1 MAESIEELSPPRRTP
16 RSDVICLLGAVGLLV
31 LGNGLQG
38 TLLALRA
45 ESEGVLG
52 IVVGLFMSAYFAGYA
67 AGSVLCPNIVTRVG
81 HIRAFATFAS
91 IASGIALLHA
101 IFVDPYVWILLR
113 AAHGVCYAGLI
124 LVTESW
130 LNGETDSAG
139 RGRLL
144 SVYVNVVLAG
154 WGASQPL
161 LYLAPVEGFVLFCL
175 VSILLSF
182 SLVPVTLANVGQTG
196 AIDARRMK
204 VGNLMRISPLGTVGT
219 FVVGVQIA
227 SFWALGPVAALRLG
241 LDKLEVSLI
250 LGTSMLGAL
259 LLQTPLGRLSDR
271 ISRGLVVIACAIGA
285 GLVCLPLIF
294 EAEYAL
300 PTYPVLLV
308 YALLFGAL
316 TIPTYSI
323 CVAHVND
330 HAAADSLASVA
341 SGLILVYGA
350 GATLGP
356 LMAGAAVW
364 FRGPEGLFEMSL
376 AVQLA
381 FVAFA
386 GWRLVQA
393 TPVPAELKQR
403 FVALP
408 RTTPAAL
415 GLYHED
421 REARRRRREIRRR
434 RKQQLRM
441 RQRRDEVAALRGA
454 PPPTARRRRG

>member
-1 MAESIEELSPPRRTP
+1 MAESIEDQPPPKRRP
-16 RSDVICLLGAVGLLV
+16 RSDIACLLGAVGLLV

-45 ESEGVLG
+45 EHEGVSG

-67 AGSVLCPNIVTRVG
+67 AGSVLCPNLVMRVG
-81 HIRAFATFAS
+81 HIRAFAAFAS
-91 IASGIALLHA
+91 LASGIALLHA
-101 IFVDPYVWILLR
+101 IFVDPYVWIGLR

-124 LVTESW
+124 IVTESW
-130 LNGETDSAG
+130 LNGETDGAG

-144 SVYVNVVLAG
+144 AIYVNVVLAG

-182 SLVPVTLANVGQTG
+182 SLVPVTLANVGQPGTME
-196 AIDARRMK
+196 ARRMK
-204 VGNLMRISPLGTVGT
+204 VGNLMRLAPVGTVGT
-219 FVVGVQIA
+219 MAVGIQIA
-227 SFWALGPVAALRLG
+227 SFWALGPVVGARLG
-241 LDKLEVSLI
+241 LDKLEISLF
-250 LGTSMLGAL
+250 LGASMLGAL

-271 ISRGLVVIACAIGA
+271 VNRLAVVAACTFAA
-285 GLVCLPLIF
+285 GIVCLPLIF
-294 EAEYAL
+294 EAEYAF

-308 YALLFGAL
+308 YAFLFGGL

-330 HAAADSLASVA
+330 HAPAGTLASVA

-356 LMAGAAVW
+356 IAAGAAVW
-364 FRGPEGLFEMSL
+364 YRGAQGMFEL
-376 AVQLA
+376 AAAVQAA
-381 FVAFA
+381 FFAFA
-386 GWRLVQA
+386 CWRMVRT
-393 TPVPAELKQR
+393 TPIPARLKQR

-408 RTTPAAL
+408 RTTPVAL
-415 GLYHED
+415 GLYRED
-421 REARRRRREIRRR
+421 PEARRRRREILSR
-434 RKQQLRM
+434 RKQRLR
-441 RQRRDEVAALRGA
+441 
-454 PPPTARRRRG
+454 ARRREVELAALKGEARSIAGRRRG